1 MGLRYDNF
9 PQKEKQSNHLQFL
22 TDGSLALH
30 NVSCSRE
37 VILSAGAVH
46 TPQILEFSGIGD
58 PAVLSNFD
66 IPVAINLPGV
76 GNNFQDHPYVGVV
89 YYCKAEII
97 VVHLKC

>member
-1 MGLRYDNF
+1 
-9 PQKEKQSNHLQFL
+9 L

-37 VILSAGAVH
+37 VILSTGAVH

-58 PAVLSNFD
+58 LAVLSKYD
-66 IPVAINLPGV
+66 IPVVINLPGV

-89 YYCKAEII
+89 YYCKCIPKKSWVALT
-97 VVHLKC
+97 V